1 MEETETM
8 REAGKELTGLLA
20 VMKALRAPDGCP
32 WDRAQDHESLRTY
45 LLQETY
51 EVLDAIEA
59 KDDKNLCEELGDLLL
74 QIVFHAQIAEENSQF
89 TMKDVAEGIKNK
101 MIARHPFVFQKDDN
115 NAEKEMSENW
125 EEQKFRKKKR
135 KNIFSGL
142 PKSLPSLLL
151 ACIMQSRIDSVCHTD
166 AKSRPCRLSELQ
178 SCAIRQ
184 REESGDSVA
193 LEFILGYL
201 LFETVRFVRTCG
213 MEPETALHRFNSIFA
228 ERFGALE
235 DSLREDGKPVTEI
248 TEATLQNLEAEI
260 AAGTC
265 GTKQEFPAV

>member
-1 MEETETM
+1 MEETEIM
-8 REAGKELTGLLA
+8 REAGEELSGLLA

-59 KDDKNLCEELGDLLL
+59 NDAENLCEELGDLLL

-89 TMKDVAEGIKNK
+89 TMKQVAEGIKNK

-115 NAEKEMSENW
+115 GAEKEPAGNW
-125 EEQKFRKKKR
+125 EEQKLRKKKR
-135 KNIFSGL
+135 KNLLAGL
-142 PKSLPSLLL
+142 PQSLPSLLL
-151 ACIMQSRIDSVCHTD
+151 ACIMQFRIDSVCHTD
-166 AKSRPCRLSELQ
+166 AKSWPCRLSELQ
-178 SCAIRQ
+178 SLAVRQ
-184 REESGDSVA
+184 KEKSGDSVA
-193 LEFILGYL
+193 LEFILGRL
-201 LFETVRFVRTCG
+201 LFETVRFVRICG
-213 MEPETALHRFNSIFA
+213 MEPETALHRFNSVFA

-235 DSLREDGKPVTEI
+235 DRLREDGKPVTEI
-248 TEATLQNLEAEI
+248 TEAALQNLEEEI